1 MQTTRRE
8 FLSYC
13 GTGGLAAVSFGGVVP
28 RMLAA
33 AADESRKAA
42 KNDHVLVVVEL
53 NGGNDGLNTII
64 PFENGLYY
72 KNRRTIAVPKDQVV
86 KLNEQLGLHPALAPL
101 AELHKE
107 GQLVTVLGVGYPDP
121 DRSHFR
127 SMEIWH
133 TGSTAKL
140 PPTSGWLGKILDE
153 EAGEAPAPR
162 NLGGLSLTG
171 SQVQAFQA
179 DKVVVPVLASLDS
192 LTATEQ
198 GSPEELAL
206 RRRLVTVSGRAPG
219 QIAFLRQESAAAY
232 RTAEKIKAA
241 AEKYKSSIEYPPG
254 GLGPQMQRAAQ
265 LIAADLGVRVLFA
278 SQGGYDTHSGQADA
292 HTALLTELA
301 ESLAAFQKDLANLG
315 QADKVTVLVFSEFG
329 RRVDEN
335 ASLGTDHGAA
345 SNLFLVGAR
354 VKGGIVGD
362 YPSLEKL
369 GDGDLIFHTDFRQVY
384 TSLLD
389 DWLGCPA
396 KKTLGGEFSK
406 LDVMRA

>member
-1 MQTTRRE
+1 MHTTRRE
-8 FLSYC
+8 FLKQAGV
-13 GTGGLAAVSFGGVVP
+13 GTAAAVSLGGMLP
-28 RMLAA
+28 RMFAVAA
-33 AADESRKAA
+33 EESQRAA

-53 NGGNDGLNTII
+53 NGGNDGLNTVI
-64 PFENGLYY
+64 PFENDLYY
-72 KNRRTIAVPKDQVV
+72 KNRRTIGIPMDQVV
-86 KLNEQLGLHPALAPL
+86 KLNDQLGLHPALAPL
-101 AELHKE
+101 VELHKQ
-107 GQLVTVLGVGYPDP
+107 GQLATVLGVGYPEP

-140 PPTSGWLGKILDE
+140 PPTSGWLGKVLDA
-153 EAGEAPAPR
+153 EAGGTPAPR
-162 NLGGLSLTG
+162 ELAGLSLTG

-179 DKVVVPVLASLDS
+179 EKVVVPVLAALDS
-192 LTATEQ
+192 LTTAEQ
-198 GSPEELAL
+198 GSPAEVAL
-206 RRRLVTVSGRAPG
+206 RRKLLATSGKAPG
-219 QIAFLRQESAAAY
+219 QIAFLRQESEAVY

-241 AEKYKSSIEYPPG
+241 TEKYKSTVEYPPG

-278 SQGGYDTHSGQADA
+278 SHGSYDTHSNQADA

-301 ESLAAFQKDLANLG
+301 GSLAAFQKDVANLG
-315 QADKVTVLVFSEFG
+315 RADKVTVLVFSEFG

-345 SNLFLVGAR
+345 SNLFLFGTK

-369 GDGDLIFHTDFRQVY
+369 GEGDLIFHTDFRQVY
-384 TSLLD
+384 ASLLD

-396 KKTLGGEFSK
+396 QKVLGSEFSK
-406 LDVMRA
+406 LDMLRV